1 MVGVVEL
8 EGLGVLAGRLV
19 LEVGVAVAGS
29 KERLAAEEIMLLQ
42 TTQIKLVGGIMHFLI
57 LREIQLRRAS

>member
-29 KERLAAEEIMLLQ
+29 KERLAAEEIMLHQ
-42 TTQIKLVGGIMHFLI
+42 TTQIKSVGGIMHFLT
-57 LREIQLRRAS
+57 LREVLLRRAS